1 MADTRESALERIRRR
16 RDELAGE
23 RHHDAELPGYG
34 GAVVL
39 RFGAIAW
46 EQIQEIGARAQK
58 DKGERRLLNAQADLL
73 ITACREVLVRVG
85 DDLAPIDE
93 PGPVRF
99 DQQLASAL
107 GLEPQERTAR
117 AVLFEAFALA
127 NAPDVA
133 IAAMSA
139 ELQQWMGESDGEI
152 DQALLGE

>member
-1 MADTRESALERIRRR
+1 MGDSRESALDRIRRR
-16 RDELAGE
+16 RDELAAE
-23 RHHDAELPGYG
+23 RHHDADLPGYG

-39 RFGAIAW
+39 RFGAVSW

-73 ITACREVLVRVG
+73 ITACREVLVRV
-85 DDLAPIDE
+85 DEELVPIDD

-99 DQQLASAL
+99 DQHLADAL
-107 GLEPQERTAR
+107 GLEPGERSAR
-117 AVLFEAFALA
+117 AVLFEAFELA

-139 ELQQWMGESDGEI
+139 EVQQWMGESDGEI
-152 DQALLGE
+152 DQVLLGE